1 MYRVCGLAW
10 LLICI
15 HTPIIDICFFFL
27 VIQTFSVYLVVHNY
41 QHNLPRYSLIP
52 GAYEQWTY
60 PADLL
65 SSFPQGDV
73 VCWSSMRSCKYAAHE
88 QYCAMNSCMTG
99 CYASVG
105 CIFLPLVTV
114 ETRMK
119 VTCSGVGSI
128 SWLVRRGRRRA
139 TMCMDNILLVSN
151 VCVNFTLKLLLSQN
165 MDNIL
170 SMVRTSATGP

>member
-15 HTPIIDICFFFL
+15 HTPIIDILLFFFL

-52 GAYEQWTY
+52 GAYEQRTY

-65 SSFPQGDV
+65 SSFSQGDM

-88 QYCAMNSCMTG
+88 QYCAMNSCITG
-99 CYASVG
+99 CHASVG

-128 SWLVRRGRRRA
+128 SWLVRCSSAGCPPLQMPPRTVCPSAGCPPGQSALGQSVPRGH
-139 TMCMDNILLVSN
+139 S
-151 VCVNFTLKLLLSQN
+151 TLGQT
-165 MDNIL
+165 
-170 SMVRTSATGP
+170 VPP